1 MSVNLQIFG
10 LLDIDTTAK
19 YIPKALNGV
28 GCPVATVLGTG
39 EEVLSVTLPIPPADP
54 AAPDPAPPNLLL
66 ESLDI
71 VALAPPASDRV
82 LATELA

>member
-1 MSVNLQIFG
+1 MVGRSLNLN
-10 LLDIDTTAK
+10 DIRK
-19 YIPKALNGV
+19 YLPKALNGV

-54 AAPDPAPPNLLL
+54 AAPEPAPPNLLL
-66 ESLDI
+66 ESADMLP
-71 VALAPPASDRV
+71 LAPPTSARV